1 MRFLPEL
8 RWLAR
13 PSARI
18 AGMSTLAIV
27 AIVFASPADG
37 DTSSLTTQMASAVQP
52 APAVTQHGAWFAGT
66 PTTGALFTVS
76 HGTLGHHFC
85 TASVVHSPRGN
96 LLITAAH
103 CVTGRSGPIAFGPG
117 YHDGKTPYGIW
128 YVSRV
133 FVDQAWSASGSIADD
148 VAFLQVKADTAG
160 TEIEDVTGANQLGLS
175 EPAGQLTQVTGYP
188 DGSSEP
194 VVCENRTKAFGAGST
209 GAGSTGAA
217 STGTASTGAGSTGA
231 TQLEFD
237 CGGYPDGTSGSPFLV
252 RVNQATGEGTV
263 AGVIGGYQQGG
274 DSSSVSYSI
283 AFGSNVGTLYQ
294 SAAAAR

>member
-1 MRFLPEL
+1 MRFVPGL

-18 AGMSTLAIV
+18 AGMSMLAIV
-27 AIVFASPADG
+27 AIVVASPADG
-37 DTSSLTTQMASAVQP
+37 DTSSLTAQLPSAAQL
-52 APAVTQHGAWFAGT
+52 APAVTQQGASFAGT

-76 HGTLGHHFC
+76 NGTLGDHFC

-103 CVTGRSGPIAFGPG
+103 CVTGRSGAIAFAPG

-148 VAFLQVKADTAG
+148 VAFLQLKVNAAG

-175 EPAGQLTQVTGYP
+175 EPAGQLTQVIGYP

-194 VVCENRTKAFGAGST
+194 VVCENQTKAFGAGST
-209 GAGSTGAA
+209 GAGSSEDG
-217 STGTASTGAGSTGA
+217 STGTASTGA

-252 RVNQATGEGTV
+252 QVNQATGEGTV
-263 AGVIGGYQQGG
+263 AGVIGGYEQGG
-274 DSSSVSYSI
+274 DSPSVSYSI
-283 AFGSNVGTLYQ
+283 AFGSNVGALYQ
-294 SAAAAR
+294 TAAAAS

>member
-1 MRFLPEL
+1 MRFVPGL

-18 AGMSTLAIV
+18 AGMSMLAIV

-37 DTSSLTTQMASAVQP
+37 DTSSLTTQLASAVQL
-52 APAVTQHGAWFAGT
+52 APAATQQGASFAGT

-76 HGTLGHHFC
+76 NGTLGYHFC

-103 CVTGRSGPIAFGPG
+103 CVTGRSATIAFVPG
-117 YHDGKTPYGIW
+117 YYDGKTPYGSW

-148 VAFLQVKADTAG
+148 VAFLQVKANTAG

-175 EPAGQLTQVTGYP
+175 EPAGQLTQVIGYP

-194 VVCENRTKAFGAGST
+194 VVCESQTKAFGAGSA
-209 GAGSTGAA
+209 GAASTGAA
-217 STGTASTGAGSTGA
+217 STGAASTGA

-252 RVNQATGEGTV
+252 QANQATGEGTV
-263 AGVIGGYQQGG
+263 TGVIGGYQQGG
-274 DSSSVSYSI
+274 DSPSVSYSI
-283 AFGSNVGTLYQ
+283 AFGSNVGSLFQT
-294 SAAAAR
+294 AAAAS